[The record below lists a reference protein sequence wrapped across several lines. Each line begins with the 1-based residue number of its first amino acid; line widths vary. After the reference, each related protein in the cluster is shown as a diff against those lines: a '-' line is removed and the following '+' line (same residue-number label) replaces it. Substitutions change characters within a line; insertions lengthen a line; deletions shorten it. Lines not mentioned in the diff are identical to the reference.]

1 MKKAVKALT
10 TTALML
16 QICLGAILFNPLSVE
31 AQTNPV
37 TQPQDSVGLQAGP
50 AKAVIKEDVKQGD
63 EVRINKLFIQ
73 NTGTVREKVVIST
86 EGGIT
91 VEKESLILKP
101 QEKVF
106 LEASI
111 QPDFTMMPGKTEG
124 KILISATEDEGKG
137 IQHNPAVELQFNYN
151 LIAGTLADKW
161 MYYVKN
167 NEYVQGSILVALL
180 VILIG
185 LVMRKRKK
193 RTKPQV
199 EVTT

>member
-1 MKKAVKALT
+1 MKKSFSASLLLSLLLIVVPS
-10 TTALML
+10 
-16 QICLGAILFNPLSVE
+16 AIAE
-31 AQTNPV
+31 
-37 TQPQDSVGLQAGP
+37 DSVGLQAGP
-50 AKAVIKEDVKQGD
+50 AKAQIKEDVKQGD

-91 VEKESLILKP
+91 VEKNTLILKP

-111 QPDFTMMPGKTEG
+111 QPDFTMEPGKTEG
-124 KILISATEDEGKG
+124 KILVSATENEGKG

-151 LIAGTLADKW
+151 LIEGTLADKW

-167 NEYVQGSILVALL
+167 KVYVQGLILIALL
-180 VILIG
+180 GIIVG
-185 LVMRKRKK
+185 LFIRKRKN
-193 RTKPQV
+193 RPKPQV